1 MIQIKIQFF
10 DNANSA
16 SNMLILLLM
25 DATNSLF
32 PVNIASDNNSLYCFN
47 NANSSSLL
55 LGASAV
61 IVQTKSNFS
70 NLANVLVRLFL
81 YILVEADQYR
91 R

>member
-1 MIQIKIQFF
+1 MVFRIQFL
-10 DNANSA
+10 DDGNPA
-16 SNMLILLLM
+16 SNMLILFLM

-70 NLANVLVRLFL
+70 NLANVLVRLFFI
-81 YILVEADQYR
+81 YPGR
-91 R
+91 G